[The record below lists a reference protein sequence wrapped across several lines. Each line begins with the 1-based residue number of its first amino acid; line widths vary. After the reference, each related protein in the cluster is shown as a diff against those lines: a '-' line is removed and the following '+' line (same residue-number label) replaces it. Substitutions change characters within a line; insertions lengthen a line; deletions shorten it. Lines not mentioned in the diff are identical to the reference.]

1 MPLFAY
7 IALKNN
13 KTIVRGKIEADD
25 VKSAREGIK
34 KQGLLPTK
42 IIDETN
48 KNASEQV
55 IKLAK
60 ANLKQIGRAH
70 V

>member
-42 IIDETN
+42 IIDETDR
-48 KNASEQV
+48 KSV
-55 IKLAK
+55 
-60 ANLKQIGRAH
+60 

>member
-48 KNASEQV
+48 
-55 IKLAK
+55 
-60 ANLKQIGRAH
+60 
-70 V
+70 

>member
-34 KQGLLPTK
+34 NKGFLPTK

-60 ANLKQIGRAH
+60 GP
-70 V
+70 

>member
-34 KQGLLPTK
+34 KQGIEPLDK
-42 IIDETN
+42 
-48 KNASEQV
+48 
-55 IKLAK
+55 
-60 ANLKQIGRAH
+60 NLKKEYLFEKLNISYIALYLMQKALI
-70 V
+70 